1 MKERSIKELL
11 QLMLDNQ
18 NLFKEGLCSWN
29 NELYWSCLITR
40 REHDILRNYIR
51 YNRPSIFSSI
61 KAFVSRNSGYYWEC
75 GDIKPRIK
83 WLKKHINKIK

>member
-18 NLFKEGLCSWN
+18 NLFREGLCSWSG
-29 NELYWSCLITR
+29 ELYFIKNKISYKEYDL
-40 REHDILRNYIR
+40 LYNYINKNAPFS
-51 YNRPSIFSSI
+51 YKINIFNTSAYFW
-61 KAFVSRNSGYYWEC
+61 KK
-75 GDIKPRIK
+75 GDIKPRIE